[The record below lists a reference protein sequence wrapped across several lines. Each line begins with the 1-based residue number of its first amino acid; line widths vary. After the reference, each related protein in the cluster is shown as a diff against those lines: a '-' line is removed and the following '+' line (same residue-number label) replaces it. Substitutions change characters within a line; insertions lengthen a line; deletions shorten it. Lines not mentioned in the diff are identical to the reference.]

1 MLKVA
6 ITAVAAVLALGVAGA
21 SAGGS
26 KHHRGNGLAFLHTMS
41 SEDGK
46 TCFGDHYHHGKGV
59 AATEEEAKMKAGQA
73 WAWLVAAEYGKDWAS
88 WDAAAG
94 SSMTCY
100 KGERRYRCYAHARPC
115 RY

>member
-6 ITAVAAVLALGVAGA
+6 IAAAAAVLMLGATGAGA
-21 SAGGS
+21 TGQR
-26 KHHRGNGLAFLHTMS
+26 HHDGFSFLHTIT
-41 SEDGK
+41 SEGGK

-59 AATEEEAKMKAGQA
+59 AASEDEAKMQAGQA
-73 WAWLVAAEYGKDWAS
+73 WAWLVAAEYGKQWAS
-88 WDAAAG
+88 WDAAAD
-94 SSMTCY
+94 SSMTCF